1 VNNNNIKRSYRCGF
15 LWLKIPF
22 WSVFLAFYV
31 NLDAQA
37 ESKKSFLNKNNNQ
50 LIENK
55 AIALTIKPVATKKI
69 ASPQTVTTSA
79 KNLLAQNQATKV
91 TGIELKQ
98 TNRGLEVVLKTV
110 AGSQK
115 LVPLILPEGN
125 KLAIDILDATLAF
138 GIRNGVT
145 KVNPAPGIKS
155 VALTKID
162 TSSIRLTITGEKQ
175 VPSVEVVPG
184 SNLVLSI
191 NSQRRTARQTPDK
204 EIEIIATGE
213 GETDDYYVPEAPSAT
228 RTDTP
233 VRDIPQSIQVI
244 PQEILEDQQVNRL
257 DEALSNVSGTTFGG
271 TFGNTSLNFNI
282 RGFENAPVLQD
293 GFRQFGTFDNGAS
306 ETTNLERI
314 EVLKGPASILY
325 GEVQPGGVI
334 NLVSKQP
341 LAQPSY
347 QAELQ
352 LGNREFVEPSIDF
365 SAPLTEDGKVRYRL
379 NALYHHDD
387 GFVDFE
393 QDFKRFFIAP
403 IVSWQIGDNTDLTF
417 QLQYTDEEAPLEN
430 GLVASGNGIVEN
442 VPYDRNISD
451 PDDFTEKQ
459 RLNLGYDLEHRFS
472 KNWQIRNAFRYS
484 DRNLEDFS
492 ALPFEF
498 DETTGIITRFL
509 GSRTTDIQ
517 NYSLQT
523 NVVGKFTTGAIAHT
537 LLTGIDLNRTDEA
550 EETKVDFTPQPLN
563 IFDPVYD
570 QIIEANFAQIP
581 ASPNTDTQTD
591 RLGIYLQDQVAFTEQ
606 IKLLAGL
613 RYDTID
619 RNIIDNSTQSETN
632 QNDDAVT
639 PRVGMVYQPI
649 PELSLYGSYSQSF
662 TPSEGTTSNG
672 EPLEPEKGEG
682 FEFGVKSEL
691 LERKLSATLAYF
703 NITKQ
708 NVATP
713 DPNNPLFSVATG
725 EQKSQG
731 VELDLSGE
739 ILPGWKVITSYAYID
754 AEVSEDNTIPVGN
767 RLYNTPEHGASLWTT
782 YEIQQGNLKGL
793 GFGGGF
799 DFVGERQGDL
809 DNSFTVDSYFLTNAA
824 IFYRRDNWRL
834 GLNFKNLFDIDYITA
849 TQNSRTNGNEPGA
862 PFTVIGSVSVKF

>member
-1 VNNNNIKRSYRCGF
+1 MKLIQYSFSLSSISLFILLSMFNPVMAGEKSDRSNLSSSARDLVEVEENGRSP
-15 LWLKIPF
+15 LK
-22 WSVFLAFYV
+22 
-31 NLDAQA
+31 N
-37 ESKKSFLNKNNNQ
+37 
-50 LIENK
+50 
-55 AIALTIKPVATKKI
+55 
-69 ASPQTVTTSA
+69 
-79 KNLLAQNQATKV
+79 LAQNSQQALTRI
-91 TGIELKQ
+91 TGVEVKQ
-98 TNRGLEVVLKTV
+98 TDSGLEVILKTA
-110 AGSQK
+110 AGSER

-125 KLAIDILDATLAF
+125 DLVIDLLDATLAF
-138 GIRNGVT
+138 AIRNGVE
-145 KVNPAPGIKS
+145 KLNPAEGIN
-155 VALTKID
+155 KIIVSKVD
-162 TSSIRLTITGEKQ
+162 ESSIRLTITGVSQ
-175 VPSVEVVPG
+175 APSAEVVPG
-184 SNLVLSI
+184 SNLVLSV
-191 NSQRRTARQTPDK
+191 NPQGNTTAQQTPDE
-204 EIEIIATGE
+204 EIEVIATGE
-213 GETDDYYVPEAPSAT
+213 GDDDDNYSVPNASSAT

-233 VRDIPQSIQVI
+233 IRDIPQSIQVI
-244 PQEILEDQQVNRL
+244 PQEILKDQQVNRL

-282 RGFENAPVLQD
+282 RGFENAPVLLD

-306 ETTNLERI
+306 ETTSLERV

-341 LAQPSY
+341 LAQPTY

-365 SAPLTEDGKVRYRL
+365 SAPITEEGKVRYRL
-379 NALYHHDD
+379 NAIYHHDD
-387 GFVDFE
+387 GFVDFD

-403 IVSWQIGDNTDLTF
+403 IFSWQISDNTDLTF
-417 QLQYTDEEAPLEN
+417 QLQYTDEKSPLEN

-442 VPYDRNISD
+442 VPYNRNISD

-498 DETTGIITRFL
+498 DETTGIVTRFL

-537 LLTGIDLNRTDEA
+537 LLAGVDLNRTDEA

-563 IFDPVYD
+563 IFNPVYD
-570 QIIEANFAQIP
+570 RITEVNFDQIP

-613 RYDTID
+613 RYDTVD
-619 RNIIDNSTQSETN
+619 RNIIDNSTQSETT
-632 QNDDAVT
+632 QNDDAVV

-662 TPSEGTTSNG
+662 TPSEATTSNG
-672 EPLEPEKGEG
+672 DPLEPEQGEG
-682 FEFGVKSEL
+682 FEFGVKGEL

-708 NVATP
+708 NVGTP
-713 DPNNPLFSVATG
+713 DPVDPLSSVSTG

-731 VELDLSGE
+731 IEFDLSGE
-739 ILPGWKVITSYAYID
+739 ILPGWKIITSYAYID
-754 AEVSEDNTIPVGN
+754 AEVAEDNTIPVGN
-767 RLYNTPEHGASLWTT
+767 RLYNTPEHGGSLWTT
-782 YEIQQGNLKGL
+782 YEIQTGNWKGL

-809 DNSFTVDSYFLTNAA
+809 DNSFQVDSYFLTNAA

-834 GLNFKNLFDIDYITA
+834 GLNFKNLFDIDYIVATA
-849 TQNSRTNGNEPGA
+849 NSRTNANEPGA
-862 PFTVIGSVSVKF
+862 PFTVIGSISVKF

>member
-1 VNNNNIKRSYRCGF
+1 VQLIKHSFYLVQF
-15 LWLKIPF
+15 SLL
-22 WSVFLAFYV
+22 SVLTTINSV
-31 NLDAQA
+31 GA
-37 ESKKSFLNKNNNQ
+37 ESINNQ
-50 LIENK
+50 SNFRS
-55 AIALTIKPVATKKI
+55 TTQIKEI
-69 ASPQTVTTSA
+69 QPQISTSA
-79 KNLLAQNQATKV
+79 QDLLAQQNSVTRVTEVEINQTDQRLKV
-91 TGIELKQ
+91 I
-98 TNRGLEVVLKTV
+98 LKTA
-110 AGSQK
+110 AGGEK
-115 LVPLILPEGN
+115 LVPLILPEEN
-125 KLAIDILDATLAF
+125 NLVVDILDATLASS
-138 GIRNGVT
+138 IRNGVT
-145 KVNPAPGIKS
+145 KSNPAPGINQ
-155 VALTKID
+155 VRLAKID
-162 TSSIRLTITGEKQ
+162 ENSIRLTITGEGQ
-175 VPSVEVVPG
+175 APRAEVIPSNQ
-184 SNLVLSI
+184 NLVLSI
-191 NSQRRTARQTPDK
+191 NPQGNTPQPPFEGKQTPDE
-204 EIEIIATGE
+204 EIEVIATGE
-213 GETDDYYVPEAPSAT
+213 GEEDDYTVPDASSAT

-233 VRDIPQSIQVI
+233 IRDIPQSIQVI
-244 PQEILEDQQVNRL
+244 PQEILKDQQVNRL

-282 RGFENAPVLQD
+282 RGFENAPVLID

-306 ETTNLERI
+306 ETTNLERV

-379 NALYHHDD
+379 NAVYHHND

-393 QDFKRFFIAP
+393 QDFNRFFIAP
-403 IVSWQIGDNTDLTF
+403 IVSWQIGDNTDLSF

-430 GLVASGNGIVEN
+430 GLVASGNGIVD
-442 VPYDRNISD
+442 VPRDRNISE

-472 KNWQIRNAFRYS
+472 KNWKIRNAFRYS
-484 DRNLEDFS
+484 NRNLEDFS

-498 DETTGIITRFL
+498 DETTGIVTRFL
-509 GSRTTDIQ
+509 GSRVVDLE

-523 NVVGKFTTGAIAHT
+523 NVVGKFKTGAIAHT
-537 LLTGIDLNRTDEA
+537 LLTGIDLNRTDETD
-550 EETKVDFTPQPLN
+550 ETKLDLTPQLLN

-570 QIIEANFAQIP
+570 QIIEPNFDQIP

-591 RLGIYLQDQVAFTEQ
+591 RLGIYLQDQVAFTKQ

-613 RYDTID
+613 RYDTVEK
-619 RNIIDNSTQSETN
+619 NIFDNSDRSETT
-632 QNDDAVT
+632 QNDDAVI

-662 TPSEGTTSNG
+662 TPSVEVTSNG
-672 EPLEPEKGEG
+672 DPLEPETGEG
-682 FEFGVKSEL
+682 FEFGVKGEL
-691 LERKLSATLAYF
+691 LEKKLSATLAYF

-713 DPNNPLFSVATG
+713 DPVDPLSSVSTG
-725 EQKSQG
+725 EQQSQG
-731 VELDLSGE
+731 IEFDLSGE
-739 ILPGWKVITSYAYID
+739 ISPGWKIITSYAYID
-754 AEVSEDNTIPVGN
+754 AEVSEDNSIPVGN
-767 RLYNTPEHGASLWTT
+767 RLYNTPEHSASLWTT
-782 YEIQQGNLKGL
+782 YKIQRGNLKGL

-799 DFVGERQGDL
+799 NFVGERQGDL
-809 DNSFTVDSYFLTNAA
+809 ENSFTVDSYFLTLAA
-824 IFYRRDNWRL
+824 IFYERDQWRL
-834 GLNFKNLFDIDYITA
+834 GLNFKNLFDINYIAA
-849 TQNSRTNGNEPGA
+849 TQNSRTDGNEPGA

>member
-1 VNNNNIKRSYRCGF
+1 MAGEKSDRSNLSSSARDLVEVEENGRSP
-15 LWLKIPF
+15 LK
-22 WSVFLAFYV
+22 
-31 NLDAQA
+31 N
-37 ESKKSFLNKNNNQ
+37 
-50 LIENK
+50 
-55 AIALTIKPVATKKI
+55 
-69 ASPQTVTTSA
+69 
-79 KNLLAQNQATKV
+79 LAQNSQQALTRV
-91 TGIELKQ
+91 TGVQIKQ
-98 TNRGLEVVLKTV
+98 TPQGLEVILKTA
-110 AGSQK
+110 AGSER

-125 KLAIDILDATLAF
+125 DLVIDLLDTTLAF
-138 GIRNGVT
+138 AIRNGVE
-145 KVNPAPGIKS
+145 KLNPAEGIN
-155 VALTKID
+155 KIAVNKVD
-162 TSSIRLTITGEKQ
+162 ESSIRLTITGANQ
-175 VPSVEVVPG
+175 APSAEVVPG
-184 SNLVLSI
+184 SNLVLSV
-191 NSQRRTARQTPDK
+191 NPQGNTTAQQTPDE
-204 EIEIIATGE
+204 EIEVIATGE
-213 GETDDYYVPEAPSAT
+213 GDDDDNYSVPNASSAT

-233 VRDIPQSIQVI
+233 IRDIPQSIQVI
-244 PQEILEDQQVNRL
+244 PQEILKDQQVNRL

-282 RGFENAPVLQD
+282 RGFENAPVLLD

-306 ETTNLERI
+306 ETTSLERV

-341 LAQPSY
+341 LAQPTY

-365 SAPLTEDGKVRYRL
+365 SAPITEEGKVRYRL
-379 NALYHHDD
+379 NAIYHHDD
-387 GFVDFE
+387 GFVDFD

-403 IVSWQIGDNTDLTF
+403 IFSWQISDNTDLTF
-417 QLQYTDEEAPLEN
+417 QLQYTDEKSPLEN

-442 VPYDRNISD
+442 VPYNRNISD

-498 DETTGIITRFL
+498 DETTGIVTRFL

-537 LLTGIDLNRTDEA
+537 LLAGVDLNRTDEA

-563 IFDPVYD
+563 IFNPVYD
-570 QIIEANFAQIP
+570 RITEVNFDQIP

-613 RYDTID
+613 RYDTVD

-632 QNDDAVT
+632 QNDDAVV

-662 TPSEGTTSNG
+662 TPSEATTSNG
-672 EPLEPEKGEG
+672 DPLEPEQGEG
-682 FEFGVKSEL
+682 FEFGVKGEL

-708 NVATP
+708 NVGTP
-713 DPNNPLFSVATG
+713 DPVDPLSSVSTG

-731 VELDLSGE
+731 IEFDLSGE
-739 ILPGWKVITSYAYID
+739 ILPGWKIITSYAYID
-754 AEVSEDNTIPVGN
+754 AEVAEDNTIPVGN
-767 RLYNTPEHGASLWTT
+767 RLYNTPEHGGSLWTT
-782 YEIQQGNLKGL
+782 YEIQTGNWKGL

-809 DNSFTVDSYFLTNAA
+809 DNSFQVDSYFLTNAA

-834 GLNFKNLFDIDYITA
+834 GLNFKNLFDIDYIVATA
-849 TQNSRTNGNEPGA
+849 NSRTNANEPGA
-862 PFTVIGSVSVKF
+862 PFTVIGSISVKF

>member
-1 VNNNNIKRSYRCGF
+1 MKQRYHNKFLCLNIYF
-15 LWLKIPF
+15 LSILG
-22 WSVFLAFYV
+22 VFL
-31 NLDAQA
+31 LSQETRA
-37 ESKKSFLNKNNNQ
+37 ESKKLVFNTNNNQ
-50 LIENK
+50 LSLNRAISLK
-55 AIALTIKPVATKKI
+55 ARHFVI
-69 ASPQTVTTSA
+69 ASPQTTSTSA
-79 KNLLAQNQATKV
+79 KDLLAQNTITRV
-91 TGIELKQ
+91 TGVEIKQ
-98 TNRGLEVVLKTV
+98 TDKGLELILKTV
-110 AGSQK
+110 AGSER

-125 KLAIDILDATLAF
+125 DLVIEILDATLAF
-138 GIRNGVT
+138 AIRKGVEQL
-145 KVNPAPGIKS
+145 NPAEGIN
-155 VALTKID
+155 KI
-162 TSSIRLTITGEKQ
+162 TVNKINESSIRVRISGINQ
-175 VPSVEVVPG
+175 APSAEVVPG
-184 SNLVLSI
+184 SNLVLSV
-191 NSQRRTARQTPDK
+191 NSQGRTARQTPDE
-204 EIEIIATGE
+204 EIEVIATGE
-213 GETDDYYVPEAPSAT
+213 AENDNYYIPEASSAT

-233 VRDIPQSIQVI
+233 IRDIPQSIQVI
-244 PQEILEDQQVNRL
+244 PQEILKDQQVNRL

-271 TFGNTSLNFNI
+271 TFGNTSLNFNV
-282 RGFENAPVLQD
+282 RGFENAPVLLD

-306 ETTNLERI
+306 ETTNLERV

-341 LAQPSY
+341 LAQPAY

-387 GFVDFE
+387 GFVDFD
-393 QDFKRFFIAP
+393 QNFNRAFIAP

-417 QLQYTDEEAPLEN
+417 QLQYTDEKAPLEN

-442 VPYDRNISD
+442 VPYNRNISE

-472 KNWQIRNAFRYS
+472 KNWKIRNAFRYS
-484 DRNLEDFS
+484 NRNLEDFS

-498 DETTGIITRFL
+498 NENTGIITRFL
-509 GSRTTDIQ
+509 GSRVTDIQ

-570 QIIEANFAQIP
+570 QIIEANFDQIP

-591 RLGIYLQDQVAFTEQ
+591 RLGIYLQDQVAFTKQ

-613 RYDTID
+613 RYDTVEK
-619 RNIIDNSTQSETN
+619 NIIDNSDQSKTT

-662 TPSEGTTSNG
+662 TPSEEGTTING
-672 EPLEPEKGEG
+672 DPLEPETGEG
-682 FEFGVKSEL
+682 FEFGIKSEL

-713 DPNNPLFSVATG
+713 DPINPFFSIATG

-731 VELDLSGE
+731 VELDISGE
-739 ILPGWKVITSYAYID
+739 ISPGWKVIASYAYID
-754 AEVSEDNTIPVGN
+754 AEVSEDNLIPVGN
-767 RLYNTPEHGASLWTT
+767 RLYNAPEHGASLWTT
-782 YEIQQGNLKGL
+782 YEIQKGKLQGW

-799 DFVGERQGDL
+799 DFVGEREGDL
-809 DNSFTVDSYFLTNAA
+809 DNSFQADSYFLTNAA
-824 IFYRRDNWRL
+824 IFYRRDNWRFA
-834 GLNFKNLFDIDYITA
+834 LNFKNLFDIDYIAA
-849 TQNSRTNGNEPGA
+849 TSNSRTNGNEPGA